1 MQLFINIRSLLL
13 AFCMLT
19 FYVHTN
25 AFTLTTTPR
34 CIGTST
40 MPATSR
46 ISLFG
51 SRQCMD
57 NLNHDIETATG
68 CDEKALTRTG
78 IQLLKTMMIAS
89 VIAFG
94 SAFTTDVAPVSAAT
108 NDHMN
113 GTL

>member
-1 MQLFINIRSLLL
+1 
-13 AFCMLT
+13 
-19 FYVHTN
+19 
-25 AFTLTTTPR
+25 
-34 CIGTST
+34 

-51 SRQCMD
+51 SRQGMD
-57 NLNHDIETATG
+57 NLNHDIETVTG

-89 VIAFG
+89 VISFG
-94 SAFTTDVAPVSAAT
+94 SAFTTDVASVSAAT

-113 GTL
+113 GTF